1 MKRFLVLLLALAV
14 VVPAYAADP
23 EFKANYKV
31 TMTQSA
37 THPYGVGAAKLGEL
51 IKERTNGR
59 ITLTLFTDSQLAKG
73 EQEMLQALQMGTI
86 DIYVGSTG
94 PVGNFSPSMNIL
106 DIPFLFRDFQHVD
119 KVLDGPIG
127 KGLLADLEKNQLKGL
142 AFWENGF
149 RNLTNSRGPIRT
161 PDQAKGLKLRTMEN
175 KTHMAAFKAAG
186 ISPTPMAWA
195 EVYPALE
202 QKVIDAQE
210 NPIAVIYSSK
220 IYEVQKFLSLT
231 GHVYSPAPVIFSMMK
246 WNRIPKADQ
255 EIIQK
260 AAVEVAAFQ
269 RKLNRDAEAA
279 KIKEMESKGMV
290 VTRDVDKP
298 AWQAAMK
305 PAFADFEKQFGKDKI
320 DAIVNTK

>member
-1 MKRFLVLLLALAV
+1 
-14 VVPAYAADP
+14 
-23 EFKANYKV
+23 
-31 TMTQSA
+31 
-37 THPYGVGAAKLGEL
+37 
-51 IKERTNGR
+51 
-59 ITLTLFTDSQLAKG
+59 
-73 EQEMLQALQMGTI
+73 MLQALQMGTI

-106 DIPFLFRDFQHVD
+106 DIPFLFATSSTSTRSGRPHRQAAARR
-119 KVLDGPIG
+119 PR
-127 KGLLADLEKNQLKGL
+127 KNSSKGL

-161 PDQAKGLKLRTMEN
+161 PDQGKGLKLRTMEN

-220 IYEVQKFLSLT
+220 IYEVQKYLSLT
-231 GHVYSPAPVIFSMMK
+231 GHVYSPAPVIFSLMK

-260 AAVEVAAFQ
+260 AAMEVAAFQ
-269 RKLNRDAEAA
+269 RKVNRDAEEA

-290 VTRDVDKP
+290 VVRDVDKA

-305 PAFADFEKQFGKDKI
+305 PAMAEFEKQFGKDKI
-320 DAIVNTK
+320 AAIVNTR

>member
-1 MKRFLVLLLALAV
+1 MKKILALVLVLIVAGTV
-14 VVPAYAADP
+14 AAQSD
-23 EFKANYKV
+23 FKANYKV
-31 TMTQSA
+31 TMTQ
-37 THPYGVGAAKLGEL
+37 TTNHPYALGAYKLGEL

-59 ITLTLFTDSQLAKG
+59 ITLTVYTDSQLAKG
-73 EQEMLQALQMGTI
+73 EQEMIQALQMGTI

-106 DIPFLFRDFQHVD
+106 DIPFLFRDAEHVD

-127 KGLLADLEKNQLKGL
+127 TQLLADLDKHQLKGL

-149 RNLTNSRGPIRT
+149 RHFTNSREPVKT
-161 PDQAKGLKLRTMEN
+161 PDQGKGLKLRTMEN
-175 KTHMAAFKAAG
+175 KIHMAAFKAAG

-195 EVYPALE
+195 EVYPALQ

-220 IYEVQKFLSLT
+220 IYEVQKYLSLT
-231 GHVYSPAPVIFSMMK
+231 GHVYSPAPVIFSLVK

-255 EIIQK
+255 EIIAQ
-260 AAVEVAAFQ
+260 AAKEVAAYQ
-269 RKLNRDAEAA
+269 RKLNRDAEES
-279 KIKEMESKGMV
+279 KIKDMESKGMV
-290 VTRDVDKP
+290 VVRDVDKA

-320 DAIVNTK
+320 DAIIATR